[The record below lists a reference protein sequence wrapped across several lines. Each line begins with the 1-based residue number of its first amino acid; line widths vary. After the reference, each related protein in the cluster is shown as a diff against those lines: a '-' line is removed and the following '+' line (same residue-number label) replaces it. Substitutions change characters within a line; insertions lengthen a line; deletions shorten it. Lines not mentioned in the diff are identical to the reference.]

1 MPDARRKRGQ
11 RASTRRRL
19 AVLGIATFLLVDVG
33 LIAVAVTRE
42 PAGLAAD
49 REPAALPSSSPVE
62 ESTAPAAPTPSP
74 TPTQAAAVQPTRLL
88 SAVDGDTA
96 WRAEAGTCT
105 PGTDTA
111 ELTLETTAT
120 GGADWSS
127 TSVETDVG
135 LAGIDR
141 LQAADAAT
149 VFVVG
154 PAGATCA
161 PAFAQTFSGGA
172 EFGDYPDRLAAA
184 WYVARTDTGTV
195 HSPSGDHAAPCP
207 VIDLAVVSDTR
218 AGVLCG
224 DGTLHRTVDGATS
237 WDAGVVVEGALAV
250 AADAGAYLVASGG
263 VVGCDGV
270 AVASVGDT
278 ATAPAPV
285 GCAPVTVDNP
295 GTVAASASAGSLW
308 IWAGDAVVVS
318 ADGGSTW

>member
-19 AVLGIATFLLVDVG
+19 AVLGIAAFLLVDVG

-49 REPAALPSSSPVE
+49 REPSALQPSSPAE
-62 ESTAPAAPTPSP
+62 ESTAPVAPTPSA
-74 TPTQAAAVQPTRLL
+74 TPTSAAAVQPTRLL

-96 WRAEAGTCT
+96 WRGEVGTCT

-111 ELTLETTAT
+111 ELSLETTTT

-127 TSVETDVG
+127 TSVATNVG

-184 WYVARTDTGTV
+184 WYVTRTDTDTV

-224 DGTLHRTVDGATS
+224 DGTLHRTVDGATT
-237 WDAGVVVEGALAV
+237 WDAGAFVEGALAV
-250 AADAGAYLVASGG
+250 TADAGEYLVASGG
-263 VVGCDGV
+263 SVGCDGV

-278 ATAPAPV
+278 STEPARV
-285 GCAPVTVDNP
+285 GCAPTTAGAP
-295 GTVAASASAGSLW
+295 GSVAISAGAGSLW
-308 IWAGDAVVVS
+308 LWAADAVLVS
-318 ADGGSTW
+318 ADGGRTW